1 MDPWTRTTTCAHF
14 GDLLFQANNRQF
26 RGLLNISSIA
36 VWGAMI
42 EPSGMIRIGPNIV
55 TWVTY
60 FPCLIDRLI
69 GKMSQLITG
78 RKATQKKTYFLEKV
92 ANMLMM
98 FFANGK
104 QRLAEEI
111 GEIEV
116 G

>member
-1 MDPWTRTTTCAHF
+1 M
-14 GDLLFQANNRQF
+14 
-26 RGLLNISSIA
+26 LNISSIA

-42 EPSGMIRIGPNIV
+42 EPSGMIRIGPNIA

-60 FPCLIDRLI
+60 FPCFIDRLI

-78 RKATQKKTYFLEKV
+78 QKATQKKTYFLEKV